1 MFEVSVSGWF
11 AAAHQL
17 RLPDGSLEPLH
28 GHNWHVTVTFAG
40 PRLDECGLLLDF
52 VALRRRLE
60 AVLGQLHDR
69 NLNELAA
76 FAGRNPSAEQVAV
89 WIAGQFGAGQLGG
102 GPAEPGGQA
111 AAGGHA
117 AAGGRAAL
125 GGAAACAA
133 GGGARAAARLACVEV
148 EEAPGC
154 RARYLPPGA

>member
-111 AAGGHA
+111 AA
-117 AAGGRAAL
+117 
-125 GGAAACAA
+125 CAA